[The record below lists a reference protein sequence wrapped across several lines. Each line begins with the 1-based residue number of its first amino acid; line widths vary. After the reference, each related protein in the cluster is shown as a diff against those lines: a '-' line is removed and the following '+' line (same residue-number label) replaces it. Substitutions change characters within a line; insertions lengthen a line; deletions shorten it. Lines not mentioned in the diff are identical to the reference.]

1 TPDLGADNI
10 RAGLD
15 SAIYAMIA
23 VVGFMLIY
31 YTITGAFADLA
42 LMINLLLVMA
52 VMALLGG
59 TFTLPGI
66 AGLVLTLGM
75 AVDAN
80 VLINER
86 IREELHKGASLW
98 MAVKQGYD
106 KVFWTIFDAN
116 LTTSLTSIVLIYV
129 GSEEVKGFG
138 VTLLIGLCIHMFTA
152 LFVTR
157 TMMMASIKWGVVRAI
172 DDHSITEYLRE
183 IFTFTWIRNGHWPF

>member
-1 TPDLGADNI
+1 MGADNI
-10 RAGLD
+10 TAGLR
-15 SAIYAMIA
+15 SAYIA
-23 VVGFMLIY
+23 VACVVGFMCLY
-31 YTITGAFADLA
+31 YTITGVFADLA
-42 LMINLLLVMA
+42 LMINLALVIA
-52 VMALLGG
+52 TMALLPA

-98 MAVKQGYD
+98 MAIKQGYD

-138 VTLLIGLCIHMFTA
+138 ITLLIGLCIHMFTA

-157 TMMMASIKWGVVRAI
+157 TLMSRCGAVGR
-172 DDHSITEYLRE
+172 DQGNR
-183 IFTFTWIRNGHWPF
+183 

>member
-1 TPDLGADNI
+1 
-10 RAGLD
+10 
-15 SAIYAMIA
+15 
-23 VVGFMLIY
+23 ML
-31 YTITGAFADLA
+31 
-42 LMINLLLVMA
+42 NLLLVLAAMA
-52 VMALLGG
+52 FFHG

-86 IREELHKGASLW
+86 IREEVHQGASLW
-98 MAVKQGYD
+98 MAIKQGYD

-116 LTTSLTSIVLIYV
+116 LTCSLTSIVLIYV

-138 VTLLIGLCIHMFTA
+138 ITLLIGLAIHMFTA

-157 TMMMASIKWGVVRAI
+157 TFMMAAVKWGVLRAI
-172 DDHSITEYLRE
+172 DDHSLAEYLKE
-183 IFTFTWIRNGHWPF
+183 IFTFTWLRNGHFPFMRVITVSNIDWIGKRHIFWGCRRS